1 MSGATVH
8 EPGVSPMSILTRRVQ
23 VLLSPDQLARLQAI
37 AQTRGE
43 SVGALIREA
52 VETVYLRHP
61 PEKRREAGK
70 RMAAPRLPL
79 GDWEGEERG
88 ALRGGGVE
96 WSPPPCR
103 RQHSP

>member
-1 MSGATVH
+1 MSV
-8 EPGVSPMSILTRRVQ
+8 LTRRVQ

-61 PEKRREAGK
+61 PEKRREAPLC
-70 RMAAPRLPL
+70 AARYSINYTNVQYEVTVPGLETSFYRLI
-79 GDWEGEERG
+79 
-88 ALRGGGVE
+88 
-96 WSPPPCR
+96 ST
-103 RQHSP
+103 